1 MMTIP
6 LTFYKKR
13 HVIPLTFYIFQ
24 PEKLWKRQKWWQALD
39 RRKETHNNQKRD
51 SFWQPVASVQVRF
64 HLYKGGKV
72 RLSRNKA
79 VICLAD
85 CK

>member
-39 RRKETHNNQKRD
+39 RRKETHNNQ
-51 SFWQPVASVQVRF
+51 
-64 HLYKGGKV
+64 
-72 RLSRNKA
+72 
-79 VICLAD
+79 
-85 CK
+85 